1 MDFFLKKL
9 YGNENNCYNSDN
21 GVPQGAAESTIEKR
35 RIIMLKGKTVV
46 LGVTGSIAAYKMAN
60 VASMLVKLHADV
72 HVIMTQ
78 NACQFITPVTFETLT
93 GNKCMVDTFDR
104 NFQFHVA
111 HVSIAKKAD
120 VLLIAPASANVIG
133 KLANGIADDMLTTT
147 AMACTC
153 KTIIAPAM
161 NTNMYHNPILQ
172 DNLKKLEGYGYE
184 IIAPEKGLLA
194 CRDIGDGKMPS
205 EDVLIGHIVREIA
218 YEKDLAGMKVIVTA
232 GPTQESVDPVRYITN
247 HSTGK
252 MGYELAKAAMLRGA
266 EVTLV
271 SGVTALE
278 RPMFVDFVQVKSAGD
293 MFEAMKARFLDN
305 DIIIKAA
312 AVADYKPK
320 NYNDEKTKK
329 KDGDMSIELDRT
341 QDILKYMGEHRRE
354 GQFYCGF
361 SMETQN
367 MLENSRVKL
376 DKKNIDMVVA
386 NNLKI
391 AGSGFGTDTNVVTMI
406 SKQEEIELE
415 LLTKEEV
422 AHKILDEILKLKALK
437 G

>member
-1 MDFFLKKL
+1 
-9 YGNENNCYNSDN
+9 
-21 GVPQGAAESTIEKR
+21 
-35 RIIMLKGKTVV
+35 MLKGKTVV

-60 VASMLVKLHADV
+60 VASMLVKMHADV

-111 HVSIAKKAD
+111 HISIAKKAD
-120 VLLIAPASANVIG
+120 VVLVAPASANVIG

-147 AMACTC
+147 VMACTC
-153 KTIIAPAM
+153 KIIVAPAM

-172 DNLKKLEGYGYE
+172 DNLKKLAGYGYE
-184 IIAPEKGLLA
+184 IIAPAKGMLA
-194 CRDIGDGKMPS
+194 CRDEGDGKMPS
-205 EDVLIGHIVREIA
+205 EDVLVNYIVREIA

-271 SGVTALE
+271 SGVTSLAK
-278 RPMFVDFVQVKSAGD
+278 PMFIDYVQVRSAGD
-293 MFEAMKARFLDN
+293 MFEAMKERFLGN

-312 AVADYKPK
+312 AVADYTPSS
-320 NYNDEKTKK
+320 YNEEKTKK
-329 KDGDMSIELDRT
+329 KDDDMSIPLTRT
-341 QDILKYMGEHRRE
+341 QDILKYMGENRRE

-386 NNLKI
+386 NNLKV

-422 AHKILDEILKLKALK
+422 SHCILDEILKLKALK
-437 G
+437 ENK

>member
-1 MDFFLKKL
+1 
-9 YGNENNCYNSDN
+9 
-21 GVPQGAAESTIEKR
+21 
-35 RIIMLKGKTVV
+35 MLKGKTVV

-60 VASMLVKLHADV
+60 VVSMLVKLHADV
-72 HVIMTQ
+72 HVIMTE

-111 HVSIAKKAD
+111 HISIAKKAD
-120 VLLIAPASANVIG
+120 VFLVAPASANVIG

-153 KTIIAPAM
+153 QKIVAPAM

-172 DNLKKLEGYGYE
+172 DNLKKLEGYGFTV
-184 IIAPEKGLLA
+184 IAPEKGLLA

-205 EDVLIGHIVREIA
+205 EDVLVGYILREIA
-218 YEKDLAGMKVIVTA
+218 HEKDLAGMKVIVTA

-271 SGVTALE
+271 SGVTNLE
-278 RPMFVDFVQVKSAGD
+278 PPMFVDYVQVKSAGD
-293 MFEAMKARFLDN
+293 MFEAMKSRFLDN

-320 NYNDEKTKK
+320 SYSDEKTKK
-329 KDGDMSIELDRT
+329 KDGEMSIELDRT
-341 QDILKYMGEHRRE
+341 QDILKYLGEHRRE

-406 SKQEEIELE
+406 SKEEEIQLE
-415 LLTKEEV
+415 LLSKAEV
-422 AHKILDEILKLKALK
+422 AHKILDEILKLKAMK